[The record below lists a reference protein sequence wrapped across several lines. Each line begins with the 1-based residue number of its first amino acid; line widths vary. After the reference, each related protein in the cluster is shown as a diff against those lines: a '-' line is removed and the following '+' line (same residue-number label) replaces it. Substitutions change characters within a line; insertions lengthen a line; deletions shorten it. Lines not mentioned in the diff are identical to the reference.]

1 MEPGTEL
8 IILGA
13 AIGCSAEI
21 LQKLLGPTAD
31 YLGGELKSYTEKR
44 LKNLRRIFNVA
55 ITKLGSKIE
64 TSGQIPPRILKK
76 IWDEGYSC
84 EDELASEYLGGVLA
98 SSRTGISRDDRAIS
112 YLHTISRLSS
122 YQLRAHYIFYFLF
135 KKIYNRYDT
144 NLAIISNQIQ
154 LFCYLPNKVFHTAMS
169 FTKDENTFIINTH
182 ILNGLVREKLIG
194 PTRLFGGPKLIL
206 STLEIKLKSPGIV
219 IQPSTL
225 GMELFLWANNFP
237 NINIKNFLDEKIK
250 FELLPSIEIPD
261 GSIALK
267 DKESP
272 PGHSKPF

>member
-1 MEPGTEL
+1 MEPTTEL
-8 IILGA
+8 IILLGS
-13 AIGCSAEI
+13 IQI
-21 LQKLLGPTAD
+21 LQKLLGPAAD
-31 YLGGELKSYTEKR
+31 YLGGELKSYTEIGV
-44 LKNLRRIFNVA
+44 KNIKKVLDVA
-55 ITKLGSKIE
+55 IQKLGKTIE
-64 TSGQIPPRILKK
+64 TPGQVPPKILQK
-76 IWDEGYSC
+76 ILNDGYFCEG
-84 EDELASEYLGGVLA
+84 ELASEYLGGVLA

-135 KKIYNRYDT
+135 KKLYNRYDT
-144 NLAIISNQIQ
+144 NLAIISNQTQ

-182 ILNGLVREKLIG
+182 ILNGLVRENLIG

>member
-1 MEPGTEL
+1 MEPRTEL

-13 AIGCSAEI
+13 AIGCSAQI
-21 LQKLLGPTAD
+21 LQKLLGPAVD
-31 YLGGELKSYTEKR
+31 YLGGEIKNYTEKR
-44 LKNLRRIFNVA
+44 LNTIRIIFKAA
-55 ITKLGSKIE
+55 IKKLGSDIE
-64 TSGQIPPRILKK
+64 TPGQVPPRILKK

-135 KKIYNRYDT
+135 KKLYNRYDT

-169 FTKDENTFIINTH
+169 FTEDEDTFIINTH
-182 ILNGLVREKLIG
+182 ITNGLVRENLIG
-194 PTRLFGGPKLIL
+194 PTRLFGDSKLI
-206 STLEIKLKSPGIV
+206 SSYFKIKLKSPGIV

-225 GMELFLWANNFP
+225 GMELFLWANGFP
-237 NINIKNFLDEKIK
+237 KINIKNFLDEKLK
-250 FELLPSIEIPD
+250 FELLPDIEIPD

-267 DKESP
+267 DYDR
-272 PGHSKPF
+272 SKNPNK